1 MLKEIMEQSSSV
13 LRAINNGGRI
23 ENNMS
28 VKLGGLDSYKNHLL
42 DANHLIVVNSTIK
55 MNAAFANSILTTD
68 DAAKIEIIGSEIL
81 QN

>member
-1 MLKEIMEQSSSV
+1 M
-13 LRAINNGGRI
+13 INNASASFSNCSFI
-23 ENNMS
+23 SNFAL
-28 VKLGGLDSYKNHLL
+28 KTGLFLL
-42 DANHLIVVNSTIK
+42 IDANHLIVVNSTIK